1 MPVSE
6 INHYNL
12 CVPAAAQA
20 RLIDFYERMLGFQFR
35 QDGRLLWLWR
45 GERALVHLTV
55 LPDGAAPAASGGVI
69 DHIAFSC
76 TDLPAMR
83 ARFESAGVSCQ
94 VKAYPEMGVTQ
105 IVVHDPVG
113 LKIELNF
120 AGEYPISA

>member
-6 INHYNL
+6 LNHYNL

-20 RLIDFYERMLGFQFR
+20 RVIDFYERMLDFRFR

-55 LPDGAAPAASGGVI
+55 LPDGAAPAKSGGVI

-76 TDLPAMR
+76 TDLAAMR
-83 ARFESAGVSCQ
+83 TRLENAGVACQ
-94 VKAYPEMGVTQ
+94 IKAYPEMGVTQ
-105 IVVHDPVG
+105 IVLHDPVG

-120 AGEYPISA
+120 AGEFPVSG